1 MWESLK
7 SSFLIKKAYLA
18 VLLGIYWRNTLQWFQ
33 FDMMEFS
40 SQVIE
45 ENKYVQESYGE
56 NSQKSYV
63 LSFLLRVRVYRT
75 IQIIMQKILIKNH
88 SLMQRLLKLI
98 IQMKLLN
105 LKFHWFF
112 QSLQLIQHLFW
123 RNQSIRLV
131 LLFLDL

>member
-1 MWESLK
+1 MWEFEKFISNKESIPCSSVRDILK
-7 SSFLIKKAYLA
+7 EYSSMVSI
-18 VLLGIYWRNTLQWFQ
+18 
-33 FDMMEFS
+33 FDMMAFS
-40 SQVIE
+40 SHVID

-105 LKFHWFF
+105 LKFH
-112 QSLQLIQHLFW
+112 
-123 RNQSIRLV
+123 
-131 LLFLDL
+131 